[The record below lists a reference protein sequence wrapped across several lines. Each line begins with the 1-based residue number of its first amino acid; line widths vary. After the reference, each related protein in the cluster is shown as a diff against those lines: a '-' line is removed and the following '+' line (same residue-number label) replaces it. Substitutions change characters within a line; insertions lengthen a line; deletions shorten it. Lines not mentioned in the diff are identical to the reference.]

1 MMALKRRLVHLD
13 DDDMKTLAQLAKQL
27 SRDTGLRVT
36 TSGLIRQAVK
46 AFLRTK
52 GKRKAL
58 KVQVRELLK

>member
-1 MMALKRRLVHLD
+1 MALKRRLVHLD